1 MSNAFTTEGRITRNA
16 DVVSLAVASYARA
29 VIQVADTFAG
39 TVSFQLS
46 VDGQNFLPVS
56 GSPVDGSTAVSS
68 TTAPGLWAF
77 NVAGALVLQVVGSSW
92 NTGPARI
99 TLRAVPA
106 N

>member
-16 DVVSLAVASYARA
+16 DTVSLAVAGYASA

-39 TVSFQLS
+39 TVSFQLT
-46 VDGQNFLPVS
+46 VDGQNFVPVQ
-56 GSPVDGSTAVSS
+56 GTPVDGTAAATS
-68 TTAPGLWAF
+68 TTAPGLWRV

-106 N
+106 H